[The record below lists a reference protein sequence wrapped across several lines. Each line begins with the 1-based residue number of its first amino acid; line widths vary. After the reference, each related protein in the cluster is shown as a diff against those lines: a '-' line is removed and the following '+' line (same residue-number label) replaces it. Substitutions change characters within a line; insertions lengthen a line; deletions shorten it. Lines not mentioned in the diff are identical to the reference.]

1 MSQEERV
8 GTLKGKLRYA
18 GRPLGAERLAEKL
31 SWRINQTEATLSMLA
46 KRGDIVE
53 RPDGYELM
61 R

>member
-31 SWRINQTEATLSMLA
+31 SWRIN
-46 KRGDIVE
+46 
-53 RPDGYELM
+53 
-61 R
+61 